1 VSEKG
6 QQPDFDVFRM
16 QKARGA
22 PVAPV
27 AGEQLRIR
35 CDVNGGPAVLTF
47 DTVSN
52 QMKSEAVS
60 GVSDMGQIV
69 GVSDKEVQ
77 FVLLKPD
84 QGHARYRYMRE
95 EGRIYFQNDFERLVA
110 AERCSSVPLRENR
123 RRTVIV

>member
-1 VSEKG
+1 
-6 QQPDFDVFRM
+6 
-16 QKARGA
+16 
-22 PVAPV
+22 
-27 AGEQLRIR
+27 
-35 CDVNGGPAVLTF
+35 
-47 DTVSN
+47 
-52 QMKSEAVS
+52 
-60 GVSDMGQIV
+60 MGQIV

-110 AERCSSVPLRENR
+110 AERCSSPPLREIR

>member
-1 VSEKG
+1 MFFG
-6 QQPDFDVFRM
+6 M